1 MLAAWGDGPGCGLGK
16 MLFEREPKS
25 ILMQHLGSTS
35 NVPSQPF
42 GISSGTSGCT
52 NNGKI
57 VKEEQATVFA
67 SLNFENLSQEM
78 AQGRGALGLVGDID
92 GRPPRP
98 AVGILF
104 IGTGSLPYYDAGR
117 RHVTQSHVDC
127 ITGRDDRATNSNQGI
142 HEPVRAYS
150 IRRVWIAFRQ
160 ASDCDRTFED
170 SKPMSRS
177 VF

>member
-1 MLAAWGDGPGCGLGK
+1 MKIKIIILSLASIVLCFQAGSVLAAWGDGPGCGLGK

-78 AQGRGALGLVGDID
+78 AQGRGEHLVSLATLMGVPPDLQSEFFSLAQDHYLTMMQAGDTSPKVMLTALQ
-92 GRPPRP
+92 
-98 AVGILF
+98 AAM
-104 IGTGSLPYYDAGR
+104 TGQP
-117 RHVTQSHVDC
+117 TQTKVF
-127 ITGRDDRATNSNQGI
+127 TN
-142 HEPVRAYS
+142 R
-150 IRRVWIAFRQ
+150 
-160 ASDCDRTFED
+160 
-170 SKPMSRS
+170 
-177 VF
+177 